1 MNAKHK
7 KIYHLM
13 FMVLTFLMVVVPT
26 VHEFQDLVGCEFLS
40 PIRSIETSI
49 RTAHPQQMAPNQMHK
64 FAGVS
69 PNISPLT
76 PFAAQNSIEEG
87 FLSPFPIPLS
97 SKPTSVLRR

>member
-13 FMVLTFLMVVVPT
+13 FMAITFFMVVVPT
-26 VHEFQDLVGCEFLS
+26 VHEYQDLVGCEFLS

-49 RTAHPQQMAPNQMHK
+49 RTAHPQQMASSQWHR

-69 PNISPLT
+69 PNISPLM
-76 PFAAQNSIEEG
+76 PFAAPNCFEEA